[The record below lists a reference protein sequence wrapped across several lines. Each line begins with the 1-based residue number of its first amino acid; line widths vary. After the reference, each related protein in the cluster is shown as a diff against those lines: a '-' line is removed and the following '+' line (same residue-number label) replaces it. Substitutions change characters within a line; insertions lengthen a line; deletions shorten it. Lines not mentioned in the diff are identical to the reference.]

1 MVSILSAGTFF
12 GALLAAP
19 MGDFLGRKWG
29 IVAASLVFSVGVAL
43 QVGTLKMP
51 VFVGKRQNPLRL
63 VTPELIICIVGRVFA
78 GLGVGMMST
87 LVPMYQSEW

>member
-29 IVAASLVFSVGVAL
+29 IVGAALVFSVGVAL
-43 QVGTLKMP
+43 QVGSLTMP
-51 VFVGKRQNPLRL
+51 VFVGECEIRSASS
-63 VTPELIICIVGRVFA
+63 IWC
-78 GLGVGMMST
+78 
-87 LVPMYQSEW
+87 